1 MSEEAQSPSGSGE
14 EPQQKRRQGRN
25 DDISRL
31 SRSGNSLYELLEI
44 PKDSTDNDIK
54 KKYRRLALKYHP
66 DKNPGNEEA
75 EEMFKK
81 INHANSILS
90 DEKKR
95 QVYDEYGSFGLY
107 ISEQAG
113 EECVPVIMCLQ
124 SGWFKALFVG
134 CCLLTGCYFCCCA
147 CFCCCCCCGK
157 LKPKLD
163 EDEDI
168 PDVGDLVA
176 EGEQPED
183 DTVTSQPKSTS
194 NGSLAGA
201 SSPGQKSSS
210 EKSPLAA
217 SHDPPSYDSVFPS
230 KDESQPTGQ

>member
-1 MSEEAQSPSGSGE
+1 MSDTAQSPSGSGE

-31 SRSGNSLYELLEI
+31 SRSGNSLYELLDI

-66 DKNPGNEEA
+66 DKNPDNEEA

-163 EDEDI
+163 EEEDI
-168 PDVGDLVA
+168 PDVGDLQ
-176 EGEQPED
+176 EGEHPED

-217 SHDPPSYDSVFPS
+217 SNDPPSYDSVFPS
-230 KDESQPTGQ
+230 KEETQTGQ